1 MVHMQKNCRIFLKD
15 LSLCLRLIKFYVFT
29 TPYQVSFSAP
39 ENFGLDPAFPQSYHQ
54 KLSNAVIQA
63 AEQKEGTK
71 YSKRLYTTRFIKQLD
86 SAIAQQKCPEFRQF
100 FTSLSRLTS
109 PSKS

>member
-71 YSKRLYTTRFIKQLD
+71 IFQTIVYHPFYQTT
-86 SAIAQQKCPEFRQF
+86 
-100 FTSLSRLTS
+100 
-109 PSKS
+109 